1 MRKLINNIVFR
12 KQKSRQVG
20 RSGHAPQQRPQR
32 PPTHNDSSRS
42 PRHPPPN
49 KQRPL
54 AHPMFICISSS
65 AFGPALAPY
74 RTRIGQSN
82 GWRVVAV
89 GGVEMGGDGLWV
101 GKTHL
106 YICVQIR
113 GAMRSWRVCGR
124 PDSTG

>member
-42 PRHPPPN
+42 LRHPPPN

-65 AFGPALAPY
+65 AFGPAPA
-74 RTRIGQSN
+74 RIAHELGKVTDEEW
-82 GWRVVAV
+82 WR
-89 GGVEMGGDGLWV
+89 WV
-101 GKTHL
+101 G
-106 YICVQIR
+106 
-113 GAMRSWRVCGR
+113 
-124 PDSTG
+124 

>member
-32 PPTHNDSSRS
+32 PQPTMTLPARFAT
-42 PRHPPPN
+42 PPPN

-65 AFGPALAPY
+65 AFGPALA
-74 RTRIGQSN
+74 RIAHELGK
-82 GWRVVAV
+82 VT
-89 GGVEMGGDGLWV
+89 DGEW
-101 GKTHL
+101 
-106 YICVQIR
+106 
-113 GAMRSWRVCGR
+113 
-124 PDSTG
+124 